1 MCQTRTGV
9 YPNFGRKIF
18 LTRVYV
24 FEQFL
29 VTATAANCLST
40 EVVPSPFLIA
50 DPRVHFI
57 NWSKMEQ

>member
-1 MCQTRTGV
+1 V

-50 DPRVHFI
+50 DPRVQFI